1 MWDVDRVLSWY
12 VTLFFFL
19 SLRGSPK
26 VTQEE
31 GKKQQQQQK
40 NKVEWRVSLCICNVW
55 VISTA
60 WELLEG
66 YKHWALVLVSLT
78 VDKMRNITET
88 ELIHIVK

>member
-12 VTLFFFL
+12 VILFFF

-31 GKKQQQQQK
+31 GKKQQQQQKK

-88 ELIHIVK
+88 ELIDIVK

>member
-12 VTLFFFL
+12 VILFFSL
-19 SLRGSPK
+19 SVVAQKWHRRRG
-26 VTQEE
+26 E
-31 GKKQQQQQK
+31 KQQQQKK

>member
-1 MWDVDRVLSWY
+1 MWLF
-12 VTLFFFL
+12 FFFL

-31 GKKQQQQQK
+31 GKKQQQQK